1 MPNWC
6 YNHLNVSGDKKQLQ
20 EFVEKSLTKYDD
32 GEDRFIFN
40 GTHHMAK
47 ELDIT
52 KGTQTQDEKEQ
63 AILNLANHGYTDW
76 YEWRLAEWGTK
87 WDASD
92 AVIQHNEEDLFS
104 ISFATAW
111 CPPIEWVQNI
121 MHKFP
126 DLIFELEYDEEGMGF
141 GGKLE
146 AQHDMIW
153 DHRMY
158 DIGYASDCC
167 EYKVYH
173 IDDEEYS
180 LKEEDIKTKYGTDY
194 QCSKCKEECET
205 ITMNEAEIKTN
216 IKEIKNNEN

>member
-6 YNHLNVSGDKKQLQ
+6 YNHLDVSGDKKQLQ

-40 GTHHMAK
+40 GTHHMAE

-76 YEWRLAEWGTK
+76 YEWRLGEWGTK
-87 WDASD
+87 WDASNP
-92 AVIQHNEEDLFS
+92 VIQHDEEDLFS

-111 CPPIEWVQNI
+111 SPPLEWIENI
-121 MHKFP
+121 LHKFP
-126 DLIFELEYDEEGMGF
+126 DLSFELEYDEEGMGF

-158 DIGYASDCC
+158 DIGY
-167 EYKVYH
+167 
-173 IDDEEYS
+173 
-180 LKEEDIKTKYGTDY
+180 
-194 QCSKCKEECET
+194 QCSKCKQECET
-205 ITMNEAEIKTN
+205 IAMNEAEIKTN